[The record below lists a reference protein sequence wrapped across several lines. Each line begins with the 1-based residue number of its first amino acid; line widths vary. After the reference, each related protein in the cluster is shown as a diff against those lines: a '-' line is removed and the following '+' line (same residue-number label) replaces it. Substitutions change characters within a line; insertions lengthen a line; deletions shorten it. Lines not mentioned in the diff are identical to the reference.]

1 MLHHEVTVWS
11 VMKTCEQNARVAM
24 EIPIYDL
31 NDGTE
36 LPAVGF
42 GTTGLQGADGL
53 DAIVSAVESGY
64 RLIDTAVN
72 YGNEMTVGEAIRR
85 SGIARP
91 EFRVASKLPGRHHAY
106 DDAIVSTHES
116 LGRLGLDHIDLHLI
130 HWPNPKRDEYSEAW
144 RALVD
149 LQRDGLVTTIGVSNF
164 TAEHLDRIM
173 DTSGVVPA
181 VNQIEM
187 HPYFPQDELRAV
199 HDSLGIRTVA
209 WSPLAKAKALFEED
223 AVRNAAESH
232 GVSPAQVVLRWHF
245 QLGSV
250 PIPKSTVAAHQ
261 LANGDIFEFELSD
274 DEVAAISALGREDGR
289 LFDGD
294 PNEHY
299 EM

>member
-1 MLHHEVTVWS
+1 
-11 VMKTCEQNARVAM
+11 M

-42 GTTGLQGADGL
+42 GTVGLQGADGL
-53 DAIVSAVESGY
+53 EAILTAVNAGY
-64 RLIDTAVN
+64 RLLDTAVN
-72 YGNEMTVGEAIRR
+72 YGNEMTVGEAVRR
-85 SGIARP
+85 SGVPRP
-91 EFRVASKLPGRHHAY
+91 EFRVTSKLPGRHHAY

-130 HWPNPKRDEYSEAW
+130 HWPNPKRNEYAEAW

-149 LQRDGLVTTIGVSNF
+149 LQRDGLVISIGVSNF
-164 TAEHLDRIM
+164 TAAHLDRIM

-187 HPYFPQDELRAV
+187 HPYFPQEELRAV
-199 HDSLGIRTVA
+199 HDALGIRTVA
-209 WSPLAKAKALFEED
+209 WSPLAKAKALFEEEP
-223 AVRNAAESH
+223 VRNAAGAH
-232 GVSPAQVVLRWHF
+232 GVSPSQVLLRWHF

-250 PIPKSTVAAHQ
+250 PIPKSTVPEHH
-261 LANGDIFEFELSD
+261 LNNGDIFDFELTD
-274 DEVAAISALGREDGR
+274 DEVAAITALGRADGR

-294 PNEHY
+294 PDEHY

>member
-1 MLHHEVTVWS
+1 MD
-11 VMKTCEQNARVAM
+11 
-24 EIPIYDL
+24 IPIYDL

-42 GTTGLQGADGL
+42 CTTGLQGADGL
-53 DAIVSAVESGY
+53 EAILSAIESGY
-64 RLIDTAVN
+64 RLLDTAVN
-72 YGNEMTVGEAIRR
+72 YGNERTVGEAIRR
-85 SGIARP
+85 SDVPRP

-116 LGRLGLDHIDLHLI
+116 LGRLGLEHIDLHLI

-187 HPYFPQDELRAV
+187 HPYFPQEELRAV

-209 WSPLAKAKALFEED
+209 WSPLARTKGLFEED
-223 AVRNAAESH
+223 AVRNAAEAH
-232 GVSPAQVVLRWHF
+232 GVSPAQTILRWHF

-250 PIPKSTVAAHQ
+250 PIPLSTQPEHQ
-261 LANGDIFEFELSD
+261 LANGDIFDFELSD
-274 DEVAAISALGREDGR
+274 EEVDAITALGREDGR
-289 LFDGD
+289 WFGGD
-294 PNEHY
+294 PEDHY

>member
-1 MLHHEVTVWS
+1 MD
-11 VMKTCEQNARVAM
+11 
-24 EIPIYDL
+24 IPIYDL

-42 GTTGLQGADGL
+42 GTTGLQGAEGL
-53 DAIVSAVESGY
+53 DAILTAVESGY

-85 SGIARP
+85 SGVPRP
-91 EFRVASKLPGRHHAY
+91 EFRVTSKLPGRHHAY

-187 HPYFPQDELRAV
+187 HPYFPQEELRAV

-209 WSPLAKAKALFEED
+209 WSPLARAKGLFEED
-223 AVRNAAESH
+223 AVRHAAEAH
-232 GVSPAQVVLRWHF
+232 NVSPAQVVLRWHF

-250 PIPKSTVAAHQ
+250 PIPLSTKPDNQ
-261 LANGDIFEFELSD
+261 LANGDIFDFELA
-274 DEVAAISALGREDGR
+274 DEEVDAITALGREDGR
-289 LFDGD
+289 TFDAD

>member
-1 MLHHEVTVWS
+1 
-11 VMKTCEQNARVAM
+11 M
-24 EIPIYDL
+24 EIPVYDL

-42 GTTGLQGADGL
+42 GTVGLQGADGL
-53 DAIVSAVESGY
+53 EAILGAVGAGY
-64 RLIDTAVN
+64 RLLDTAVN
-72 YGNEMTVGEAIRR
+72 YGNEMTVGEAVRR
-85 SGIARP
+85 SGVPRA
-91 EFRVASKLPGRHHAY
+91 EFRVTSKLPGRHHAY

-116 LGRLGLDHIDLHLI
+116 IGRLGLEQIDLHLI
-130 HWPNPKRDEYSEAW
+130 HWPNPKRDQYTEAW

-149 LQRDGLVTTIGVSNF
+149 LQRDGLVVSIGVSNF

-187 HPYFPQDELRAV
+187 HPYFPQEELRAV

-209 WSPLAKAKALFEED
+209 WSPLAKAKALFEEEP
-223 AVRNAAESH
+223 VRRAAEAH
-232 GVSPAQVVLRWHF
+232 GVTPAQAVLRWHF

-250 PIPKSTVAAHQ
+250 PIPKSTVPEHQ
-261 LANGDIFEFELSD
+261 LGNADIFGFELSE
-274 DEVAAISALGREDGR
+274 DEMDAITALGREDGR
-289 LFDGD
+289 LFGGD
-294 PNEHY
+294 PDVHY

>member
-1 MLHHEVTVWS
+1 
-11 VMKTCEQNARVAM
+11 M
-24 EIPIYDL
+24 EFPVYDL

-53 DAIVSAVESGY
+53 EAILSAIESGY
-64 RLIDTAVN
+64 RLLDTAVN

-85 SGIARP
+85 SGIPRP
-91 EFRVASKLPGRHHAY
+91 EFRVTSKLPGRHHAY

-130 HWPNPKRDEYSEAW
+130 HWPNPKRDEYTEAW

-187 HPYFPQDELRAV
+187 HPYFPQEELRAV

-209 WSPLAKAKALFEED
+209 WSPLARTKGLFEED
-223 AVRNAAESH
+223 AVRNAAEAH

-250 PIPKSTVAAHQ
+250 PIPLSTKPENQAV
-261 LANGDIFEFELSD
+261 NGDIFEFELSD
-274 DEVAAISALGREDGR
+274 DEVDAITALGREDGR

>member
-1 MLHHEVTVWS
+1 
-11 VMKTCEQNARVAM
+11 M

-53 DAIVSAVESGY
+53 DAILSAIDAGY

-72 YGNEMTVGEAIRR
+72 YGNETTVGEAVRR
-85 SGIARP
+85 SGVPRP
-91 EFRVASKLPGRHHAY
+91 EFRVTSKLPGRHHAY
-106 DDAIVSTHES
+106 DNAIVSTHES

-130 HWPNPKRDEYSEAW
+130 HWPNPKRDEYTEAW

-187 HPYFPQDELRAV
+187 HPYFPQEELRAV
-199 HDSLGIRTVA
+199 HDSLGIRTIA
-209 WSPLAKAKALFEED
+209 WSPLAKAKAVFEEEP
-223 AVRNAAESH
+223 VQIGR
-232 GVSPAQVVLRWHF
+232 
-245 QLGSV
+245 
-250 PIPKSTVAAHQ
+250 AH
-261 LANGDIFEFELSD
+261 
-274 DEVAAISALGREDGR
+274 V
-289 LFDGD
+289 
-294 PNEHY
+294 
-299 EM
+299 

>member
-1 MLHHEVTVWS
+1 MD
-11 VMKTCEQNARVAM
+11 
-24 EIPIYDL
+24 IPIYDL

-53 DAIVSAVESGY
+53 DAILGALESGY
-64 RLIDTAVN
+64 RLVDTAVN
-72 YGNEMTVGEAIRR
+72 YGNEMTVGEALRR
-85 SGIARP
+85 SGVPRA
-91 EFRVASKLPGRHHAY
+91 EFRVTSKLPGRHHAY

-130 HWPNPKRDEYSEAW
+130 HWPNPKRDEFSEAW

-187 HPYFPQDELRAV
+187 HPYFPQEDLRAV

-209 WSPLAKAKALFEED
+209 WSPLARAKGLFEED
-223 AVRNAAESH
+223 AVRNAAEVH
-232 GVSPAQVVLRWHF
+232 NVSPAQVVLRWHF

-250 PIPKSTVAAHQ
+250 PIPKATNAEHQ

-274 DEVAAISALGREDGR
+274 DEVDAITALGREDGR
-289 LFDGD
+289 LFDAD

>member
-1 MLHHEVTVWS
+1 MD
-11 VMKTCEQNARVAM
+11 
-24 EIPIYDL
+24 IPIYDL

-53 DAIVSAVESGY
+53 EAILTAVDNGY
-64 RLIDTAVN
+64 RLLDTAVN

-85 SGIARP
+85 SGVPRQ
-91 EFRVASKLPGRHHAY
+91 EFRVTSKLPGRHHAY

-116 LGRLGLDHIDLHLI
+116 LGRLGLENIDLHLI

-187 HPYFPQDELRAV
+187 HPYFPQEELRAV

-223 AVRNAAESH
+223 VIRSAAEAH

-250 PIPKSTVAAHQ
+250 PIPKSTISDHQ
-261 LANGDIFEFELSD
+261 LANGDIFDFELSD
-274 DEVAAISALGREDGR
+274 EQVDAITGLGREDGR
-289 LFDGD
+289 LFGGD
-294 PNEHY
+294 PDEHY

>member
-1 MLHHEVTVWS
+1 
-11 VMKTCEQNARVAM
+11 M
-24 EIPIYDL
+24 EIPVYDL

-36 LPAVGF
+36 LPVVGF
-42 GTTGLQGADGL
+42 GTVGLQGADGL
-53 DAIVSAVESGY
+53 DAILSAIGAGY
-64 RLIDTAVN
+64 RLLDTAVN
-72 YGNEMTVGEAIRR
+72 YGNEMTVGEAVRR
-85 SGIARP
+85 SGVPRP
-91 EFRVASKLPGRHHAY
+91 EFRVTSKLPGRHHAY

-130 HWPNPKRDEYSEAW
+130 HWPNPKRDQYAEAW

-149 LQRDGLVTTIGVSNF
+149 LQRDGRVVSIGVSNF

-187 HPYFPQDELRAV
+187 HPYFPQEELRAV

-209 WSPLAKAKALFEED
+209 WSPLAKAKALFEEEP
-223 AVRNAAESH
+223 VRAAAEH
-232 GVSPAQVVLRWHF
+232 HDVTPAQVVLRWHF
-245 QLGSV
+245 QLGAV
-250 PIPKSTVAAHQ
+250 PIPKSSIADHQ
-261 LANGDIFEFELSD
+261 TTNADIFGFELSEA
-274 DEVAAISALGREDGR
+274 EVDAITGLGRPDGR
-289 LFDGD
+289 LFNGD

>member
-1 MLHHEVTVWS
+1 MD
-11 VMKTCEQNARVAM
+11 
-24 EIPIYDL
+24 IPIYDL

-36 LPAVGF
+36 LPAIGF
-42 GTTGLQGADGL
+42 GTSGLQGADGL
-53 DAIVSAVESGY
+53 ETILGAINAGY

-72 YGNEMTVGEAIRR
+72 YGNEMTVGEALRR
-85 SGIARP
+85 SGINRN

-106 DDAIVSTHES
+106 DDAVVSTHES
-116 LGRLGLDHIDLHLI
+116 LGRLGVDHIDLHLI
-130 HWPNPKRDEYSEAW
+130 HWPNPKRDEYAEAW

-164 TAEHLDRIM
+164 TAEHLDKIM

-181 VNQIEM
+181 VNQIEL
-187 HPYFPQDELRAV
+187 HPYFPQEEMRAV
-199 HDSLGIRTVA
+199 HDTLGIRTMA
-209 WSPLAKAKALFEED
+209 WSPLGQAKPVLEEEP
-223 AVRNAAESH
+223 VRAAAQAH
-232 GVSPAQVVLRWHF
+232 GVSPAQAVLRWHF

-250 PIPKSTVAAHQ
+250 PVPKSTEDAHQ
-261 LANGDIFEFELSD
+261 LANVDIFGFELSD
-274 DEVAAISALGREDGR
+274 EEVDAITALGREDGR

>member
-1 MLHHEVTVWS
+1 
-11 VMKTCEQNARVAM
+11 M

-53 DAIVSAVESGY
+53 EAILTAAENGY
-64 RLIDTAVN
+64 RLLDTAVN

-85 SGIARP
+85 SGVPRP
-91 EFRVASKLPGRHHAY
+91 EFRVTSKLPGRHHAY

-116 LGRLGLDHIDLHLI
+116 LGRLGLEHIDLHLI
-130 HWPNPKRDEYSEAW
+130 HWPNPKRDEYTEAW

-187 HPYFPQDELRAV
+187 HPYFPQEELR
-199 HDSLGIRTVA
+199 
-209 WSPLAKAKALFEED
+209 
-223 AVRNAAESH
+223 
-232 GVSPAQVVLRWHF
+232 
-245 QLGSV
+245 
-250 PIPKSTVAAHQ
+250 
-261 LANGDIFEFELSD
+261 
-274 DEVAAISALGREDGR
+274 
-289 LFDGD
+289 
-294 PNEHY
+294 
-299 EM
+299 

>member
-1 MLHHEVTVWS
+1 MD
-11 VMKTCEQNARVAM
+11 
-24 EIPIYDL
+24 IPIYDL

-53 DAIVSAVESGY
+53 DAILTAIESGY

-85 SGIARP
+85 SGVPRP
-91 EFRVASKLPGRHHAY
+91 EFRVTSKLPGRHHAY

-164 TAEHLDRIM
+164 TAEHLDKIM

-187 HPYFPQDELRAV
+187 HPYFPQEELRAV

-209 WSPLAKAKALFEED
+209 WSPLARTKGLFEED
-223 AVRNAAESH
+223 AVRHAAEAH
-232 GVSPAQVVLRWHF
+232 NVSPAQVVLRWHF

-250 PIPKSTVAAHQ
+250 PIPLSTKPENQ
-261 LANGDIFEFELSD
+261 LVNGDIFDFELA
-274 DEVAAISALGREDGR
+274 DEEVDAITALGREDGR
-289 LFDGD
+289 LFDAD

>member
-1 MLHHEVTVWS
+1 
-11 VMKTCEQNARVAM
+11 M
-24 EIPIYDL
+24 EIPVYDL

-53 DAIVSAVESGY
+53 EAILGAVSAGY
-64 RLIDTAVN
+64 RLLDTAVN

-85 SGIARP
+85 SDVPRA
-91 EFRVASKLPGRHHAY
+91 EFRVTSKLPGRHHGY

-116 LGRLGLDHIDLHLI
+116 LGRLGLDSIDLHLI
-130 HWPNPKRDEYSEAW
+130 HWPNPKRDEYTEAW

-149 LQRDGLVTTIGVSNF
+149 LQRDGLVTTVGVSNF

-187 HPYFPQDELRAV
+187 HPYFPQEELRAV

-223 AVRNAAESH
+223 AVRSAAEAH

-250 PIPKSTVAAHQ
+250 PIPKSTQPDHQ
-261 LANGDIFEFELSD
+261 YANGDVFEFELSD
-274 DEVAAISALGREDGR
+274 DEVDAITALGREDGR

>member
-1 MLHHEVTVWS
+1 MDLPV
-11 VMKTCEQNARVAM
+11 
-24 EIPIYDL
+24 YDL

-36 LPAVGF
+36 LPVIGF
-42 GTTGLQGADGL
+42 GTTSLRGADGL
-53 DAIVSAVESGY
+53 DAMLSAIAAGY
-64 RLIDTAVN
+64 RLLDTAVN
-72 YGNEMTVGEAIRR
+72 YGNEMTVGEAVRR
-85 SGIARP
+85 SGVPRP
-91 EFRVASKLPGRHHAY
+91 EFRVSSKIPGRHHAY
-106 DDAIVSTHES
+106 DDAVVSTHES
-116 LGRLGLDHIDLHLI
+116 LGRLGLDRIDLHLI
-130 HWPNPKRDEYSEAW
+130 HWPNPKRDLYTEAW

-187 HPYFPQDELRAV
+187 HPYFPQEELRAV
-199 HDSLGIRTVA
+199 NDSLGIRTVA
-209 WSPLAKAKALFEED
+209 WSPLAKGKALFEEEP
-223 AVRNAAESH
+223 VRSAAERH
-232 GVSPAQVVLRWHF
+232 TISPAQVVLRWHF

-250 PIPKSTVAAHQ
+250 PIPKSTVPDHQ
-261 LANGDIFEFELSD
+261 LSNGDIFGFELAD

>member
-1 MLHHEVTVWS
+1 MLFAR
-11 VMKTCEQNARVAM
+11 EQKRENQM
-24 EIPIYDL
+24 EFPVYDL

-53 DAIVSAVESGY
+53 EAILSAIESGY
-64 RLIDTAVN
+64 RLLDTAVN

-85 SGIARP
+85 SGVPRP
-91 EFRVASKLPGRHHAY
+91 EFRVTSKLPGRHHAY

-130 HWPNPKRDEYSEAW
+130 HWPNPKRDEYTEAW

-187 HPYFPQDELRAV
+187 HPYFPQEELRAV

-209 WSPLAKAKALFEED
+209 WSPLARTKGLFEED
-223 AVRNAAESH
+223 AVRNAAEAH

-250 PIPKSTVAAHQ
+250 PIPLSTKPENQAV
-261 LANGDIFEFELSD
+261 NGDIFDFELSD
-274 DEVAAISALGREDGR
+274 DEVDTITALGREDGR

>member
-1 MLHHEVTVWS
+1 
-11 VMKTCEQNARVAM
+11 M
-24 EIPIYDL
+24 EIPVYDL

-36 LPAVGF
+36 LPVVGF
-42 GTTGLQGADGL
+42 GTTSLQGADGL
-53 DAIVSAVESGY
+53 EAILSAVNAGY
-64 RLIDTAVN
+64 RLLDTAVN
-72 YGNEMTVGEAIRR
+72 YGNEMTVGEAVRR
-85 SGIARP
+85 SGVPRP
-91 EFRVASKLPGRHHAY
+91 EFRVTSKLPGRHHAY

-130 HWPNPKRDEYSEAW
+130 HWPNPKRDLYTEAW

-187 HPYFPQDELRAV
+187 HPYFPQEELRAV
-199 HDSLGIRTVA
+199 HDALGIRTVA
-209 WSPLAKAKALFEED
+209 WSPLAKAKALFEEGP
-223 AVRNAAESH
+223 VRSAAE
-232 GVSPAQVVLRWHF
+232 GRGISPAQVVLRWHF
-245 QLGSV
+245 QLGAV
-250 PIPKSTVAAHQ
+250 PIPKSTVPEHQ
-261 LANGDIFEFELSD
+261 LLNGDIFDFELSD
-274 DEVAAISALGREDGR
+274 DEMAAITGLGREDGR

>member
-1 MLHHEVTVWS
+1 
-11 VMKTCEQNARVAM
+11 M

-36 LPAVGF
+36 LPAIGF
-42 GTTGLQGADGL
+42 GTSGLQGAEGL
-53 DAIVSAVESGY
+53 EAILGATNVGY
-64 RLIDTAVN
+64 RLLETAVN

-85 SGIARP
+85 SGVNRN
-91 EFRVASKLPGRHHAY
+91 EFRVMSALPGRHHAY

-116 LGRLGLDHIDLHLI
+116 LGRLGVDHIDIHLI

-164 TAEHLDRIM
+164 TAEHLDKIM

-187 HPYFPQDELRAV
+187 HPYFPQEEMRAV
-199 HDSLGIRTVA
+199 HDTLGIRTIA
-209 WSPLAKAKALFEED
+209 WSPLAQGGELFDEEPIKM
-223 AVRNAAESH
+223 ASENH

-250 PIPKSTVAAHQ
+250 PVAKSTQEAHQ
-261 LANGDIFEFELSD
+261 IENADIFSFELSD
-274 DEVAAISALGREDGR
+274 AEVDAITGLGREDGR

>member
-1 MLHHEVTVWS
+1 MD
-11 VMKTCEQNARVAM
+11 
-24 EIPIYDL
+24 IPIYDL

-53 DAIVSAVESGY
+53 DAILTAVESGY

-85 SGIARP
+85 SGVPRA
-91 EFRVASKLPGRHHAY
+91 EFRVTSKLPGRHHAY

-187 HPYFPQDELRAV
+187 HPYFPQEALRAV
-199 HDSLGIRTVA
+199 HDSLGIRTVS
-209 WSPLAKAKALFEED
+209 WSPLARAKALFEED
-223 AVRNAAESH
+223 AVRHAAEAH
-232 GVSPAQVVLRWHF
+232 NVSPAQIVLRWHF
-245 QLGSV
+245 QLGAV
-250 PIPKSTVAAHQ
+250 PIPLSTKPEHQ
-261 LANGDIFEFELSD
+261 LANGDIFDFELSD
-274 DEVAAISALGREDGR
+274 EQVDAITALGREDGR
-289 LFDGD
+289 LFDAD

>member
-1 MLHHEVTVWS
+1 MRSL
-11 VMKTCEQNARVAM
+11 MD
-24 EIPIYDL
+24 IPIYDL

-53 DAIVSAVESGY
+53 DAILSAVEAGY

-85 SGIARP
+85 SGVPRP
-91 EFRVASKLPGRHHAY
+91 EFRVTSKLPGRHHAY

-116 LGRLGLDHIDLHLI
+116 LGRLGLEHIDLHLI

-187 HPYFPQDELRAV
+187 HPYFPQEELRAV

-209 WSPLAKAKALFEED
+209 WSPLARTKGLFEED
-223 AVRNAAESH
+223 VIRNAAEAH
-232 GVSPAQVVLRWHF
+232 GVSEAQVVLRWHF

-250 PIPKSTVAAHQ
+250 PIPLSTKPENQ

-274 DEVAAISALGREDGR
+274 DEVDAISSLGREDGR
-289 LFDGD
+289 WFDGD

>member
-1 MLHHEVTVWS
+1 
-11 VMKTCEQNARVAM
+11 M
-24 EIPIYDL
+24 EIPVYDL

-42 GTTGLQGADGL
+42 GTSGLQGADGL
-53 DAIVSAVESGY
+53 EAILGAVENGY
-64 RLIDTAVN
+64 RLLDTAVN

-85 SGIARP
+85 SGVPRA
-91 EFRVASKLPGRHHAY
+91 EFRVTSKLPGRHHAY

-116 LGRLGLDHIDLHLI
+116 LGRLGLDSIDLHLI
-130 HWPNPKRDEYSEAW
+130 HWPNPKRDEFTEAW

-181 VNQIEM
+181 INQIEM
-187 HPYFPQDELRAV
+187 HPYFPQDDLRAV

-209 WSPLAKAKALFEED
+209 WSPLAKAKAVFEED
-223 AVRNAAESH
+223 AVRAAAEAH
-232 GVSPAQVVLRWHF
+232 NVSPAQVVLRWHF

-250 PIPKSTVAAHQ
+250 PIPKATAADHQ
-261 LANGDIFEFELSD
+261 LNNGDIFEFELSD
-274 DEVAAISALGREDGR
+274 DEVNAISALGREDGR
-289 LFDGD
+289 LFNGD

>member
-1 MLHHEVTVWS
+1 VWS
-11 VMKTCEQNARVAM
+11 VLMAFEKKRESSM
-24 EIPIYDL
+24 DIPIYDL

-53 DAIVSAVESGY
+53 EAILTAADNGY
-64 RLIDTAVN
+64 RLLDTAVN
-72 YGNEMTVGEAIRR
+72 YGNEMTVGEGIRR
-85 SGIARP
+85 SGVPRQ
-91 EFRVASKLPGRHHAY
+91 EFRVTSKLPGRHHAY

-116 LGRLGLDHIDLHLI
+116 LGRLGLEHIDLHLI

-223 AVRNAAESH
+223 VIRASADAH

-250 PIPKSTVAAHQ
+250 PIPKSTVSEHQ

-274 DEVAAISALGREDGR
+274 DEVDAISGLGREDGR
-289 LFDGD
+289 LFGGD
-294 PNEHY
+294 PDEHY

>member
-1 MLHHEVTVWS
+1 MD
-11 VMKTCEQNARVAM
+11 
-24 EIPIYDL
+24 IPIYDL

-53 DAIVSAVESGY
+53 DAILGALESGY
-64 RLIDTAVN
+64 RLVDTAVN
-72 YGNEMTVGEAIRR
+72 YGNEMTVGEALRR
-85 SGIARP
+85 SGVPRP
-91 EFRVASKLPGRHHAY
+91 EFRVTSKLPGRHHAY

-187 HPYFPQDELRAV
+187 HPYFPQEELRAV

-209 WSPLAKAKALFEED
+209 WSPLARAKGLFEED
-223 AVRNAAESH
+223 AVRNAAEAH
-232 GVSPAQVVLRWHF
+232 GVSPAQIVLRWHF

-250 PIPKSTVAAHQ
+250 PIPKATNTEHQ

-274 DEVAAISALGREDGR
+274 EQVDAITALGREDGR

>member
-1 MLHHEVTVWS
+1 
-11 VMKTCEQNARVAM
+11 M

-53 DAIVSAVESGY
+53 DAILSAVESGY
-64 RLIDTAVN
+64 RLLDTAVN

-85 SGIARP
+85 SGVPRP
-91 EFRVASKLPGRHHAY
+91 EFRVTSKLPGRHHAY

-116 LGRLGLDHIDLHLI
+116 IGRLGLDHIDLHLI
-130 HWPNPKRDEYSEAW
+130 HWPNPKRDEYTEAW

-187 HPYFPQDELRAV
+187 HPYFPQEELRAV
-199 HDSLGIRTVA
+199 HDALGIRTVA
-209 WSPLAKAKALFEED
+209 WSPLARAKGLFEED
-223 AVRNAAESH
+223 AVRNAAEAH
-232 GVSPAQVVLRWHF
+232 GVTPAQVVLRWHF

-250 PIPKSTVAAHQ
+250 PIPKSTDPGRQ
-261 LANGDIFEFELSD
+261 LINGDIFEFELSD
-274 DEVAAISALGREDGR
+274 DEVDAITGLGREDGR

-294 PNEHY
+294 PDEHY

>member
-1 MLHHEVTVWS
+1 MD
-11 VMKTCEQNARVAM
+11 
-24 EIPIYDL
+24 IPIYDL

-53 DAIVSAVESGY
+53 DAILTAVESGY

-85 SGIARP
+85 SGVPRP
-91 EFRVASKLPGRHHAY
+91 EFRVTSKLPGRHHAY

-187 HPYFPQDELRAV
+187 HPYFPQEELRAV

-209 WSPLAKAKALFEED
+209 WSPLARAKGLFEED
-223 AVRNAAESH
+223 VVRRAAEAH
-232 GVSPAQVVLRWHF
+232 NVSPAQVVLRWHF

-250 PIPKSTVAAHQ
+250 PIPLSTNPENQ
-261 LANGDIFEFELSD
+261 LVNGDIFEFELSD
-274 DEVAAISALGREDGR
+274 DEVNAITGLGREDGR
-289 LFDGD
+289 IFDAD

>member
-1 MLHHEVTVWS
+1 
-11 VMKTCEQNARVAM
+11 M

-53 DAIVSAVESGY
+53 DTLLSAIDAGY

-91 EFRVASKLPGRHHAY
+91 EVRVTSKLPGRHHAY

-116 LGRLGLDHIDLHLI
+116 IGRLGLDHIDLHLI
-130 HWPNPKRDEYSEAW
+130 HWPNPKRDEYTEAW

-187 HPYFPQDELRAV
+187 HPYFPQEELRAV

-223 AVRNAAESH
+223 VVRNAAEAH

-250 PIPKSTVAAHQ
+250 PIPKATAPDHQ
-261 LANGDIFEFELSD
+261 LTNGDIFEFELSD
-274 DEVAAISALGREDGR
+274 EQVDAITALGREDGR

>member
-1 MLHHEVTVWS
+1 MD
-11 VMKTCEQNARVAM
+11 
-24 EIPIYDL
+24 IPIYDL

-42 GTTGLQGADGL
+42 GTTGMQGADGL
-53 DAIVSAVESGY
+53 ESILSAINTGY
-64 RLIDTAVN
+64 RLLDTAVN
-72 YGNEMTVGEAIRR
+72 YGNEMTVGEALRR
-85 SGIARP
+85 SGVARP
-91 EFRVASKLPGRHHAY
+91 EFRVMSKLPGRHHAY

-116 LGRLGLDHIDLHLI
+116 IGRLGVDHIDVHLI

-164 TAEHLDRIM
+164 TAEHLDKIM

-181 VNQIEM
+181 VNQVEM
-187 HPYFPQDELRAV
+187 HPYFPNAELREV
-199 HDSLGIRTVA
+199 HDALGIRTIA
-209 WSPLAKAKALFEED
+209 WSPLAQAKQLFEEE
-223 AVRNAAESH
+223 AVTAAAAAH

-250 PIPKSTVAAHQ
+250 PIPSSTKEAHQ
-261 LANGDIFEFELSD
+261 MANADIFGFELSD
-274 DEVAAISALGREDGR
+274 DEVNAISALGREDGR
-289 LFDGD
+289 LNDTD